1 MAFANY
7 SAKAIMV
14 FTLGFLRELFL
25 ILCYCY
31 KIPLRILEEI
41 VSSPNKEKN
50 LTPLPK
56 IVHVVLSANCW
67 VRSMTAASARSGKF
81 FFRKSSKIQKW

>member
-25 ILCYCY
+25 ILCYW
-31 KIPLRILEEI
+31 
-41 VSSPNKEKN
+41 
-50 LTPLPK
+50 
-56 IVHVVLSANCW
+56 A
-67 VRSMTAASARSGKF
+67 
-81 FFRKSSKIQKW
+81 FFRGMPKDAVPYGE

>member
-25 ILCYCY
+25 ILCYW
-31 KIPLRILEEI
+31 P
-41 VSSPNKEKN
+41 SATDN
-50 LTPLPK
+50 L
-56 IVHVVLSANCW
+56 
-67 VRSMTAASARSGKF
+67 
-81 FFRKSSKIQKW
+81 

>member
-25 ILCYCY
+25 ILCYWTDYCNA
-31 KIPLRILEEI
+31 
-41 VSSPNKEKN
+41 SP
-50 LTPLPK
+50 
-56 IVHVVLSANCW
+56 IDIAGHI
-67 VRSMTAASARSGKF
+67 G
-81 FFRKSSKIQKW
+81 